1 MTKEELIDKI
11 KKLLALADSSNPNEA
26 AVALSRAQKLMER
39 YNIEAVDLKI
49 ENDISESVIEPIKGL
64 NHKHYV
70 SVLVSIIRKAFG
82 VEAIVRTRNSKIDAV
97 TFIGNDSILESCKYI
112 FVLLSRAAL
121 VAIDNYKK
129 VVLLETML
137 NIVNTED
144 LLNYFKREEKSFY
157 TFALKPLMKN
167 KKVFEKAIED
177 INNPIVQANIKKY
190 DSMIKDLGRQVETIG
205 SYLNSQIRSRKK
217 YFVEGYLTSIYS
229 KVTEYA
235 VTSTEQEKLD
245 NYIESKFPNV
255 RVTRKISRKGV
266 TQAEYD
272 AYLKGQEE
280 GSNVNIS
287 TALTGH
293 APENKLLN

>member
-1 MTKEELIDKI
+1 MIKEELIDKI

-82 VEAIVRTRNSKIDAV
+82 VEAIVRTRNSKIDSV

-129 VVLLETML
+129 CLTIEIILDVL
-137 NIVNTED
+137 NNQD
-144 LLNYFKREEKSFY
+144 FLNYFKYEEPSFY
-157 TFALKPLMKN
+157 KFCLYPLSNNRDFLENAL
-167 KKVFEKAIED
+167 D
-177 INNPIVQANIKKY
+177 NPNDLKIQKT
-190 DSMIKDLGRQVETIG
+190 IKDFDTNIRRIGREVETVG
-205 SYLNSQIRSRKK
+205 SYLNSQLRSRKK
-217 YFVEGYLTSIYS
+217 YFVEGYLASIYS

-235 VTSTEQEKLD
+235 ATSTEQEKLKA
-245 NYIESKFPNV
+245 YIENKYQNL
-255 RVTRKISRKGV
+255 KITKSRAKKSV
-266 TQAEYD
+266 TQSEYE
-272 AYLKGQEE
+272 AYLKGKEQ

-293 APENKLLN
+293 APENKLLK